1 MVSNRSCTK
10 AAEGKTL
17 ISLRHQLN
25 VFLGSCQGTTLR
37 LVGASKDHVSLLLVV
52 LYTEKG

>member
-17 ISLRHQLN
+17 IFLRHQLN
-25 VFLGSCQGTTLR
+25 VFLGSCQGTTLK